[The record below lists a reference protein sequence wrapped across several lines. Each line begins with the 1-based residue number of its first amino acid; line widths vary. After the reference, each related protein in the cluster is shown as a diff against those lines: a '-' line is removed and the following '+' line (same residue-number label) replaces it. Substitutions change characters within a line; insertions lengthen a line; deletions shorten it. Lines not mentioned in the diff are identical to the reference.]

1 MTTSPETSRPISEH
15 ISREEPPLYVE
26 ELAGEGDYWLSITD
40 AARVCRVQDVSIR
53 RAISRRVLPVRRQ
66 RAGQNKRTRFVRA
79 SDLPKA
85 GFPIIDE
92 SAAITTEIGKVDI
105 LSIPRQQQRI
115 LQDHQQLMGRLE
127 AMQET
132 LIGQQ
137 TQVLAKLEQQ
147 KEQFQIKLRNLQE
160 KQEEQIIL
168 LTQQFAQ
175 AQEVLQHTI
184 GEIEQDQTRKHLAL
198 RRDLTEVQNELHQH
212 KESVQD
218 RVLALKTAFELYQ
231 QEMQRSLTKLTASQQ
246 QAFQAYLQTVR
257 EMFQQAEQE
266 TRKQLAAF
274 EQRIMQIAGDLE
286 RSMQLTRQ
294 QVDSLTEKLSLSQQ
308 FAEDLSQSIIAR
320 DRELDRLLQQQ
331 QTQLSHLT
339 RLLPL
344 LPYAGQR
351 LVTGEDASEW
361 KQALIDL
368 ETRLLREQ
376 RQELAR
382 YQPLLSL
389 LSPAHW
395 DALMRLIQ
403 EKQEKL
409 TD

>member
-132 LIGQQ
+132 LI
-137 TQVLAKLEQQ
+137 EQQ

-331 QTQLSHLT
+331 QTQ
-339 RLLPL
+339 
-344 LPYAGQR
+344 
-351 LVTGEDASEW
+351 
-361 KQALIDL
+361 
-368 ETRLLREQ
+368 
-376 RQELAR
+376 
-382 YQPLLSL
+382 
-389 LSPAHW
+389 
-395 DALMRLIQ
+395 
-403 EKQEKL
+403 
-409 TD
+409 

>member
-15 ISREEPPLYVE
+15 ISREEQPLYVE

-147 KEQFQIKLRNLQE
+147 KEQFQIKLRNSQE
-160 KQEEQIIL
+160 KQEEQIVL
-168 LTQQFAQ
+168 LAQQSAQ
-175 AQEVLQHTI
+175 AQEALQHTI
-184 GEIEQDQTRKHLAL
+184 REMEQDQTRKHLAL

-231 QEMQRSLTKLTASQQ
+231 QEMQHSLTELTASQQ
-246 QAFQAYLQTVR
+246 QAFQACLQTVR

-266 TRKQLAAF
+266 TKKQQAAF

-320 DRELDRLLQQQ
+320 DRELDQLLQQQ

-344 LPYAGQR
+344 LPYVGQR
-351 LVTGEDASEW
+351 LVTEEDTSEW
-361 KQALIDL
+361 TQALLDL

-395 DALMRLIQ
+395 DTLMRLIQ